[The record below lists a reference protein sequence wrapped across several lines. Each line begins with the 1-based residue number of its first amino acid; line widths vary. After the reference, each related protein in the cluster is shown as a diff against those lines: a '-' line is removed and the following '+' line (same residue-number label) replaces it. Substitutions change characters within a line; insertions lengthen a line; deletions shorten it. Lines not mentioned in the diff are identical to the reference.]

1 MTSLR
6 GALPRKRRSCC
17 PHPKRA
23 KGASKRCARVWPK
36 CASCWDR
43 PERSSARLMRLPPTC
58 RQAKATRTEG
68 FGILYMYRKAGLNP
82 LERGP
87 MALRRRVFGTYYIF
101 ALLVLSLGAAPL
113 RAQVPAPANFLAQ
126 HYEVSATLDSIGQS
140 ISAIAK
146 IDFKATEASSSVR
159 VELHPNLVVKEVK
172 GADGK
177 PLTFERDNQNS
188 LIVVVQLPTPVATAG
203 HVTLTYT
210 YAGLLVNEENSPV
223 PGVRAALINKDGA
236 YLLLPARWF
245 PLTNFPSNHY
255 TATFRLNV
263 PDIFAVAGTGKASA
277 PTPMPARNAVE
288 GGRLHYTFECKNR
301 APHGT
306 FVAGN
311 LQLNPKQAAG
321 INVAVYAPRA
331 SSANAEEFAVSVA
344 RSAIIFSDMFGP
356 IPDPTFTL
364 IQIPDGT
371 FRDYAAPG
379 VLLLSQRIWDPK
391 SSDRT
396 IARLVASQWWGIQV
410 MPATPGDVWISDG
423 LARYSEALYAE
434 QNAGKEAG
442 LRAVDE
448 FAVGA
453 LMYEDAA
460 PIAQAARLV
469 PYSPDYRSVV
479 MNKGA
484 MLFHMLRAQMGDVA
498 FKAALHDFYFQFAER
513 SARID
518 DFEKIAERH
527 AQAAAKTQ
535 QDPPNLRGFFAQWL
549 NSTGVPEFTLE
560 YVVYRTPKGFRVN
573 GKIKQPLDTFRMPVE
588 LRIDTEGNPELK
600 TIDVIGTES
609 GFTVET
615 FGRPK
620 PGGIRIDPNN
630 LILKGSTSL
639 RARAAIARG
648 EDLAE
653 QGRFYDAVTQYQ
665 RALSIQPGRPL
676 ANFRMGEAF
685 FYQKNYQAA
694 ANAFREA
701 LQTVPEPSE
710 KWTEVWSHIYL
721 GKIFDMLGQRERAVN
736 EYSKA
741 KQTNDDTG
749 GAQQYAEG
757 FLKKAYSEG
766 GTPVTA
772 PTPAQPAK
780 PAVTI
785 PPPASGEKPVLKKP
799 TPPQP

>member
-1 MTSLR
+1 M
-6 GALPRKRRSCC
+6 P
-17 PHPKRA
+17 
-23 KGASKRCARVWPK
+23 
-36 CASCWDR
+36 
-43 PERSSARLMRLPPTC
+43 
-58 RQAKATRTEG
+58 
-68 FGILYMYRKAGLNP
+68 I
-82 LERGP
+82 ERGP
-87 MALRRRVFGTYYIF
+87 MALRPRVLVAFF
-101 ALLVLSLGAAPL
+101 LVALSFLSCAAAPL
-113 RAQVPAPANFLAQ
+113 RAQAPRPVNFLAE
-126 HYEVSATLDSIGQS
+126 HYDVSASLDAIGQS
-140 ISAIAK
+140 ISATAK
-146 IDFKATEASSSVR
+146 IDFKAVEASSSVR
-159 VELHPNLVVKEVK
+159 VELHPNLIVKEVK

-177 PLTFERDNQNS
+177 PLTFERDSQNP
-188 LIVVVQLPTPVATAG
+188 LMVVVQLPTPVATAG
-203 HVTLTYT
+203 RVTLTYT

-223 PGVRAALINKDGA
+223 PGVRAALISKDGA

-245 PLTNFPSNHY
+245 PLTSFPSNRY

-277 PTPMPARNAVE
+277 ASPMPGKNAVE
-288 GGRLHYTFECKNR
+288 GGRLLYTFECKNP

-306 FVAGN
+306 FVAGK
-311 LQLNPKQAAG
+311 LQLNPKQAEG
-321 INVAVYAPRA
+321 INVTVYAPRA
-331 SSANAEEFAVSVA
+331 ASANAEEFAASVA

-356 IPDPTFTL
+356 IPDPTFTV
-364 IQIPDGT
+364 IQLPDGT
-371 FRDYAAPG
+371 LREYAAPG

-396 IARLVASQWWGIQV
+396 IAHLVASEWWGMQV
-410 MPATPGDVWISDG
+410 LPATPGDVWISDG

-442 LRAVDE
+442 LRVVDE

-460 PIAQAARLV
+460 PIGQAARLV

-479 MNKGA
+479 QNKGA

-498 FKAALHDFYFQFAER
+498 FKSALRDFYFQFAEKT
-513 SARID
+513 ARIE
-518 DFEKIAERH
+518 DFENIAERR
-527 AQAAAKTQ
+527 AQAAAKPP

-549 NSTGVPEFTLE
+549 TSTGVPEFSLE
-560 YVVYRTPKGFRVN
+560 YVVYRTPKGFRVV
-573 GKIKQPLDTFRMPVE
+573 GKIKQPLDTFRMPVD
-588 LRIDTEGNPELK
+588 LRIDTEGNPEQK

-620 PGGIRIDPNN
+620 PGGIKIDPNN
-630 LILKGSTSL
+630 VILKGSTAL

-653 QGRFYDAVTQYQ
+653 QGRFYDAVGQYQ

-676 ANFRMGEAF
+676 ANFRMGEAL
-685 FYQKNYQAA
+685 FYQKNYQAS
-694 ANAFREA
+694 ANAVRES

-721 GKIFDMLGQRERAVN
+721 GEILDLLGQRERAVN

-749 GAQQYAEG
+749 GAQAVADG
-757 FLKKAYSEG
+757 FLKKPYSEG
-766 GTPVTA
+766 GTPVV
-772 PTPAQPAK
+772 TPAAGQTPKPPA
-780 PAVTI
+780 AI

-799 TPPQP
+799 NPLQQ

>member
-17 PHPKRA
+17 PHPRRA
-23 KGASKRCARVWPK
+23 KGASKRCARAWPK

-87 MALRRRVFGTYYIF
+87 MALRRRVFGTYFIF
-101 ALLVLSLGAAPL
+101 ALLVLGLGPAPL
-113 RAQVPAPANFLAQ
+113 RAQVPIPANFLAQ
-126 HYEVSATLDSIGQS
+126 HYEVSATLDAIGQS
-140 ISAIAK
+140 ISAVAK

-159 VELHPNLVVKEVK
+159 VELHPNLVVREVK

-177 PLTFERDNQNS
+177 PLSFLRDNQNP
-188 LIVVVQLPTPVATAG
+188 LFVIVQLPTPVAADG

-210 YAGLLVNEENSPV
+210 YAGLLANEENSPV
-223 PGVRAALINKDGA
+223 PGVRAAVINKDGA

-245 PLTNFPSNHY
+245 PLTNFPSNRY

-263 PDIFAVAGTGKASA
+263 PDTFAVAGTGKSTA
-277 PTPMPARNAVE
+277 PTPMAARNAVE
-288 GGRLHYTFECKNR
+288 GGRLQYTFECKNP

-311 LQLNPKQAAG
+311 LQLNPKQAEG
-321 INVAVYAPRA
+321 VNVEVYAPRTA
-331 SSANAEEFAVSVA
+331 SGNAADFAASVA
-344 RSAIIFSDMFGP
+344 RAAVMFSDMFGP
-356 IPDPTFTL
+356 MPDPTFKV
-364 IQIPDGT
+364 IQLPDGT
-371 FRDYAAPG
+371 LRDYAAPG

-391 SSDRT
+391 ASDRT
-396 IARLVASQWWGIQV
+396 IARLVASQWWGVQV
-410 MPATPGDVWISDG
+410 LPATPADVWISDG

-460 PIAQAARLV
+460 PVAQAARLS

-484 MLFHMLRAQMGDVA
+484 MLFHMLRAMMGDVA
-498 FKAALHDFYFQFAER
+498 FKSALHDFYFQFAEK

-518 DFEKIAERH
+518 DFENIAERR
-527 AQAAAKTQ
+527 AQASVKPPQ
-535 QDPPNLRGFFAQWL
+535 QPPNLRSFFAQWL
-549 NSTGVPEFTLE
+549 NSTGIPEFSLE
-560 YVVYRTPKGFRVN
+560 YVVYGTPKGFRIV
-573 GKIKQPLDTFRMPVE
+573 GKIKQPLDTFHMPVD
-588 LRIDTEGNPELK
+588 LRIDTEGNPEQK
-600 TIDVIGTES
+600 TIDAIGTES

-620 PGGIRIDPNN
+620 PGGIKIDPNN
-630 LILKGSTSL
+630 VILKGSTSL

-665 RALSIQPGRPL
+665 RALSIQPNRTL

-710 KWTEVWSHIYL
+710 KWSEVWSHIYL
-721 GKIFDMLGQRERAVN
+721 GKIFDLLGQRERAVN

-749 GAQQYAEG
+749 GAQQVAEG

-766 GTPVTA
+766 GTSVAT
-772 PTPAQPAK
+772 PTTGETPK
-780 PAVTI
+780 PAAAI
-785 PPPASGEKPVLKKP
+785 PAPASGEKPVLKKP
-799 TPPQP
+799 APPQ

>member
-1 MTSLR
+1 MT
-6 GALPRKRRSCC
+6 
-17 PHPKRA
+17 
-23 KGASKRCARVWPK
+23 
-36 CASCWDR
+36 
-43 PERSSARLMRLPPTC
+43 
-58 RQAKATRTEG
+58 
-68 FGILYMYRKAGLNP
+68 
-82 LERGP
+82 
-87 MALRRRVFGTYYIF
+87 LRRRVLGTF
-101 ALLVLSLGAAPL
+101 CAMALVLTFGMPAPL
-113 RAQVPAPANFLAQ
+113 RAQAPRTASFLAE
-126 HYEVSATLDSIGQS
+126 HYDLSATLDAIGQS
-140 ISAIAK
+140 ISATAK
-146 IDFKATEASSSVR
+146 IDFKAAEVASSVR

-172 GADGK
+172 AADGK
-177 PLTFERDNQNS
+177 QLSFERDNQNP
-188 LIVVVQLPTPVATAG
+188 LFVIVQLLSPVAAGG
-203 HVTLTYT
+203 HVTLTFTYT
-210 YAGLLVNEENSPV
+210 GLLANEENSPV
-223 PGVRAALINKDGA
+223 PGVRAASITKDGA

-245 PLTNFPSNHY
+245 PLTNFPSNRY

-263 PDIFAVAGTGKASA
+263 PDTFAVAGTGKAAA
-277 PTPMPARNAVE
+277 PTPMAGKNAVE
-288 GGRLHYTFECKNR
+288 GGRLLYTFECKN
-301 APHGT
+301 AAANGT

-311 LQLNPKQAAG
+311 LQLNPKQAEG
-321 INVAVYAPRA
+321 VNVAVYAPRA
-331 SSANAEEFAVSVA
+331 ASGNAADFAASVA
-344 RSAIIFSDMFGP
+344 RSVTIFSDMFGP
-356 IPDPTFTL
+356 IPDPTFTV

-371 FRDYAAPG
+371 FRDFAAPG
-379 VLLLSQRIWDPK
+379 VLLLSQHIWDPRA
-391 SSDRT
+391 SDRT
-396 IARLVASQWWGIQV
+396 IARLVASQWWGVQV

-460 PIAQAARLV
+460 PVAQAARLA

-484 MLFHMLRAQMGDVA
+484 MIFHMLRGMMGDVA
-498 FKAALHDFYFQFAER
+498 FKSALRDFYFQFAEK
-513 SARID
+513 SARIE
-518 DFEKIAERH
+518 DFENIAERR
-527 AQAAAKTQ
+527 AQASVKPPQ
-535 QDPPNLRGFFAQWL
+535 EPPNLRSLFAQWL
-549 NSTGVPEFTLE
+549 NSTGVPEFSLE
-560 YVVYRTPKGFRVN
+560 YVVYRTPKGFRVV
-573 GKIKQPLDTFRMPVE
+573 GKIKQPLDTFHMPVD

-609 GFTVET
+609 SFTVET

-630 LILKGSTSL
+630 VILKGSTSL

-648 EDLAE
+648 EELAE
-653 QGRFYDAVTQYQ
+653 QGRYYDAVAQYQ
-665 RALSIQPGRPL
+665 RALSIQPTRPL

-721 GKIFDMLGQRERAVN
+721 GKIFDLLGQRERAVN

-749 GAQQYAEG
+749 GAQQVAEG
-757 FLKKAYSEG
+757 LVKKAYSEG
-766 GTPVTA
+766 GTSVAA
-772 PTPAQPAK
+772 PATDANSK
-780 PAVTI
+780 PAAAI
-785 PPPASGEKPVLKKP
+785 APPASGEKPVLKKP
-799 TPPQP
+799 PPSQR

>member
-1 MTSLR
+1 
-6 GALPRKRRSCC
+6 
-17 PHPKRA
+17 
-23 KGASKRCARVWPK
+23 
-36 CASCWDR
+36 
-43 PERSSARLMRLPPTC
+43 
-58 RQAKATRTEG
+58 
-68 FGILYMYRKAGLNP
+68 
-82 LERGP
+82 
-87 MALRRRVFGTYYIF
+87 MALRRRVSGTFVFFTLIF
-101 ALLVLSLGAAPL
+101 LSYAAAPL
-113 RAQVPAPANFLAQ
+113 HAQAPRPVNFLAE
-126 HYEVSATLDSIGQS
+126 HYDVSASLDAIGQS
-140 ISAIAK
+140 ISATAK
-146 IDFKATEASSSVR
+146 IDFKAVEASSSVR
-159 VELHPNLVVKEVK
+159 VELHPNLIVKEVR

-177 PLTFERDNQNS
+177 PLTFERDNQNP
-188 LIVVVQLPTPVATAG
+188 LMVVVQLPTPVATDG

-223 PGVRAALINKDGA
+223 PGVRAALISKDGA

-245 PLTNFPSNHY
+245 PLTNFPSNRY

-277 PTPMPARNAVE
+277 PSPMPGKNAVE
-288 GGRLHYTFECKNR
+288 GGRLLYTFECRNP

-306 FVAGN
+306 FVVGN
-311 LQLNPKQAAG
+311 LQLNPKQAEG

-331 SSANAEEFAVSVA
+331 SSANAEEFATSVA
-344 RSAIIFSDMFGP
+344 RSTIIFSDMFGP

-364 IQIPDGT
+364 IQLPDGT
-371 FRDYAAPG
+371 LRDYAAPG

-396 IARLVASQWWGIQV
+396 MARLVASQWWGIQV
-410 MPATPGDVWISDG
+410 LPATPGDVWISDG

-442 LRAVDE
+442 LRAVAE

-460 PIAQAARLV
+460 PIAQAARLA

-484 MLFHMLRAQMGDVA
+484 MIFHMVRAQMGDVA
-498 FKAALHDFYFQFAER
+498 FKSLLHDFYVKYAEG
-513 SARID
+513 SASIEN
-518 DFEKIAERH
+518 FEALAQQH
-527 AQAAAKTQ
+527 AQASAKAGE
-535 QDPPNLRGFFAQWL
+535 PPPDLRGFFAQWL
-549 NSTGVPEFTLE
+549 NSTGVPDFTIE
-560 YVVYRTPKGFRVN
+560 YVIYRTHQGFRVV

-588 LRIDTEGNPELK
+588 LRIDTEGNPEIK
-600 TIDVIGTES
+600 TSDVIGTES
-609 GFTVET
+609 AFTVET

-620 PGGIRIDPNN
+620 PGGIKIDPNN
-630 LILKGSTSL
+630 LVLKGSSTL

-648 EDLAE
+648 EELAE
-653 QGRFYDAVTQYQ
+653 QGRYYDAIGQYQ
-665 RALSIQPGRPL
+665 RALSIQPNRPL

-694 ANAFREA
+694 ANAFRDS
-701 LQTVPEPSE
+701 LQTVPEASE

-721 GKIFDMLGQRERAVN
+721 GKIFDLLGQRERAVN

-749 GAQQYAEG
+749 GAQVAAEQL
-757 FLKKAYSEG
+757 LKKAYAEG
-766 GTPVTA
+766 SVSA
-772 PTPAQPAK
+772 SVPANGITGPGVGQA
-780 PAVTI
+780 
-785 PPPASGEKPVLKKP
+785 PPPGPNDRPVLKKRP
-799 TPPQP
+799 DSP

>member
-1 MTSLR
+1 
-6 GALPRKRRSCC
+6 
-17 PHPKRA
+17 
-23 KGASKRCARVWPK
+23 
-36 CASCWDR
+36 
-43 PERSSARLMRLPPTC
+43 
-58 RQAKATRTEG
+58 
-68 FGILYMYRKAGLNP
+68 
-82 LERGP
+82 
-87 MALRRRVFGTYYIF
+87 MALRRRVPVTFFFITLIF
-101 ALLVLSLGAAPL
+101 LSCAAAPL
-113 RAQVPAPANFLAQ
+113 HAQAPRPVNFLAQ
-126 HYEVSATLDSIGQS
+126 HYDVSASLDAIRQS
-140 ISAIAK
+140 ISATAK
-146 IDFKATEASSSVR
+146 IDFKAVEASSSVR
-159 VELHPNLVVKEVK
+159 VELHPNLIVKEVK

-177 PLTFERDNQNS
+177 PLTFERDNQNP
-188 LIVVVQLPTPVATAG
+188 LMVIVQLPTPVATDG

-245 PLTNFPSNHY
+245 PLTNFPSNRY

-288 GGRLHYTFECKNR
+288 GGRLLYTFECKNL

-311 LQLNPKQAAG
+311 LQLNPKQAEG

-391 SSDRT
+391 GSDRT

-757 FLKKAYSEG
+757 FLKKAYTEG

-780 PAVTI
+780 PAANI

-799 TPPQP
+799 APPQ

>member
-1 MTSLR
+1 MYI
-6 GALPRKRRSCC
+6 GAELK
-17 PHPKRA
+17 
-23 KGASKRCARVWPK
+23 
-36 CASCWDR
+36 
-43 PERSSARLMRLPPTC
+43 T
-58 RQAKATRTEG
+58 
-68 FGILYMYRKAGLNP
+68 F
-82 LERGP
+82 ERGP
-87 MALRRRVFGTYYIF
+87 MALRRRVPATSLF
-101 ALLVLSLGAAPL
+101 ALMFLSCAAAPL
-113 RAQVPAPANFLAQ
+113 QAQVPRPATFLAE
-126 HYEVSATLDSIGQS
+126 HYDISATLDAIGQS
-140 ISAIAK
+140 ISATAK
-146 IDFKATEASSSVR
+146 IDFKAVEASSSVR
-159 VELHPNLVVKEVK
+159 AELHPNLVVKEVK

-210 YAGLLVNEENSPV
+210 YSGLLVNEENSPV
-223 PGVRAALINKDGA
+223 PGVRAALISKDGA

-245 PLTNFPSNHY
+245 PLTNFPSNRY

-277 PTPMPARNAVE
+277 PSPMPGKNAVE
-288 GGRLHYTFECKNR
+288 GGRLLYTLECKSL
-301 APHGT
+301 AAHGT
-306 FVAGN
+306 FVVGN
-311 LQLNPKQAAG
+311 LQLNPKQAEG

-331 SSANAEEFAVSVA
+331 APANAADFAASVA
-344 RSAIIFSDMFGP
+344 RSAIIFSAMFGP
-356 IPDPTFTL
+356 IPDPSFTL

-391 SSDRT
+391 ASDRT
-396 IARLVASQWWGIQV
+396 IARLVASQWWGIPV
-410 MPATPGDVWISDG
+410 LPATPGDVWISDR

-442 LRAVDE
+442 LKAVDE

-460 PIAQAARLV
+460 PVAQAARLA

-498 FKAALHDFYFQFAER
+498 FKSALHDFYFQFAEK
-513 SARID
+513 SARIE
-518 DFEKIAERH
+518 DFEKIAEQHR
-527 AQAAAKTQ
+527 APVSVRLSQ
-535 QDPPNLRGFFAQWL
+535 QEAPNLRSFFAQWL
-549 NSTGVPEFTLE
+549 NSTGVPEFSLE
-560 YVVYRTPKGFRVN
+560 YVVYRTPKGFRVI
-573 GKIKQPLDTFRMPVE
+573 GKIKQPLDTFRSPVD
-588 LRIDTEGNPELK
+588 LRIDTEGNPEQK

-620 PGGIRIDPNN
+620 PGGIKVDPNN
-630 LILKGSTSL
+630 VILKGSTSL

-653 QGRFYDAVTQYQ
+653 QGRFYDAVAQYQ
-665 RALSIQPGRPL
+665 RALSIQPSRPL

-710 KWTEVWSHIYL
+710 KWSEVWSHIYL

-749 GAQQYAEG
+749 GAQQVAEG

-766 GTPVTA
+766 GTSVAT
-772 PTPAQPAK
+772 PTTGETPK
-780 PAVTI
+780 PAAAI
-785 PPPASGEKPVLKKP
+785 PAPASGERPVLKKP
-799 TPPQP
+799 NPFAQL

>member
-1 MTSLR
+1 
-6 GALPRKRRSCC
+6 
-17 PHPKRA
+17 
-23 KGASKRCARVWPK
+23 
-36 CASCWDR
+36 
-43 PERSSARLMRLPPTC
+43 
-58 RQAKATRTEG
+58 
-68 FGILYMYRKAGLNP
+68 
-82 LERGP
+82 
-87 MALRRRVFGTYYIF
+87 MALRRRVPATFLFITLI
-101 ALLVLSLGAAPL
+101 LLSCAAAPL
-113 RAQVPAPANFLAQ
+113 HAQGLRPVNFLAE
-126 HYEVSATLDSIGQS
+126 HYDISASLDPIGQS
-140 ISAIAK
+140 LSATAK
-146 IDFKATEASSSVR
+146 IDFKAVEASSSVR
-159 VELHPNLVVKEVK
+159 VELHQNLIVKEVK

-177 PLTFERDNQNS
+177 PLPFERDNQSPLNV
-188 LIVVVQLPTPVATAG
+188 IVQLPTPIATAG
-203 HVTLTYT
+203 HVSLTYT

-223 PGVRAALINKDGA
+223 PGIRAALINKDGA

-245 PLTNFPSNHY
+245 PLTDFPSNRY

-263 PDIFAVAGTGKASA
+263 PDTFAVAGTGKASA
-277 PTPMPARNAVE
+277 PSPMPAKNAVE
-288 GGRLHYTFECKNR
+288 GARLLYTFECKSL

-311 LQLNPKQAAG
+311 LQLNPKQAEG

-331 SSANAEEFAVSVA
+331 ASANAQEFASSVA
-344 RSAIIFSDMFGP
+344 RSAIVFSDMFGP
-356 IPDPTFTL
+356 IPDPSFTL

-371 FRDYAAPG
+371 FRDFAAPG

-391 SSDRT
+391 GADRT

-410 MPATPGDVWISDG
+410 TPATPGDVWISDG

-479 MNKGA
+479 QNKGA

-498 FKAALHDFYFQFAER
+498 FKSALRDFYFQFAEK

-518 DFEKIAERH
+518 DFENIALRR
-527 AQAAAKTQ
+527 AQAAKPPV
-535 QDPPNLRGFFAQWL
+535 DPSNLRGFFAQWL
-549 NSTGVPEFTLE
+549 NSTGVPDFTLE

-600 TIDVIGTES
+600 TVDVIGTES
-609 GFTVET
+609 GFAVET

-620 PGGIRIDPNN
+620 PGGIKIDPNN
-630 LILKGSTSL
+630 LILKGSTAL

-685 FYQKNYQAA
+685 FYQKNYQAS

-710 KWTEVWSHIYL
+710 KWTECWSHIYL

-741 KQTNDDTG
+741 KQTNDNTG
-749 GAQQYAEG
+749 GCQAESERW
-757 FLKKAYSEG
+757 LKKAYSEG
-766 GTPVTA
+766 GTSVTA
-772 PTPAQPAK
+772 PTPAEPAK

-799 TPPQP
+799 NPPQQ

>member
-1 MTSLR
+1 
-6 GALPRKRRSCC
+6 
-17 PHPKRA
+17 
-23 KGASKRCARVWPK
+23 
-36 CASCWDR
+36 
-43 PERSSARLMRLPPTC
+43 
-58 RQAKATRTEG
+58 
-68 FGILYMYRKAGLNP
+68 
-82 LERGP
+82 
-87 MALRRRVFGTYYIF
+87 MALRPRVTATSLFFTLIF
-101 ALLVLSLGAAPL
+101 LTCAAAPL
-113 RAQVPAPANFLAQ
+113 QAQLPRPASFLAER
-126 HYEVSATLDSIGQS
+126 YDVSASLDAIGQS
-140 ISAIAK
+140 ISATAK
-146 IDFKATEASSSVR
+146 VDFKAVEASSSVR
-159 VELHPNLVVKEVK
+159 VELHPNLIVKEVK
-172 GADGK
+172 GPDGK
-177 PLTFERDNQNS
+177 PLTFERDNQNP
-188 LIVVVQLPTPVATAG
+188 LVVVVQLPTPVATAG
-203 HVTLTYT
+203 HITLTYT
-210 YAGLLVNEENSPV
+210 YAGLLVNEENSPI
-223 PGVRAALINKDGA
+223 PGVRAALINNDGA

-245 PLTNFPSNHY
+245 PLTNFPSNRY
-255 TATFRLNV
+255 TATFRLSV
-263 PDIFAVAGTGKASA
+263 PDKFAVAGTGKSSA
-277 PTPMPARNAVE
+277 PSPMPGKNAVE
-288 GGRLHYTFECKNR
+288 GGRVLYTFECKNL
-301 APHGT
+301 AAHGT
-306 FVAGN
+306 FVVGN
-311 LQLNPKQAAG
+311 LQLNPKQAEG
-321 INVAVYAPRA
+321 VNVAVYAPRA
-331 SSANAEEFAVSVA
+331 SSANAEEFAASVA

-391 SSDRT
+391 ASDRT
-396 IARLVASQWWGIQV
+396 VARLVASQWWGIQV
-410 MPATPGDVWISDG
+410 LPATPGDVWISDG

-460 PIAQAARLV
+460 PLAQAARLV

-518 DFEKIAERH
+518 DFENIAERRAH
-527 AQAAAKTQ
+527 AAAKPG
-535 QDPPNLRGFFAQWL
+535 QDPPNLKAFFAQWL
-549 NSTGVPEFTLE
+549 NSTGVPDFTLE
-560 YVVYRTPKGFRVN
+560 YVVYRTPKGFRIV
-573 GKIKQPLDTFRMPVE
+573 GKIKQPLDTFRMPVD
-588 LRIDTEGNPELK
+588 LRIDTEGNPETK

-620 PGGIRIDPNN
+620 AGGIKIDPNN
-630 LILKGSTSL
+630 VILKGSTSL
-639 RARAAIARG
+639 RARSAIARG

-653 QGRFYDAVTQYQ
+653 QGRFYDAVGQYQ

-685 FYQKNYQAA
+685 FYQKNYQAS

-701 LQTVPEPSE
+701 LQNVPEPSE
-710 KWTEVWSHIYL
+710 KWTEVWSHIYI
-721 GKIFDMLGQRERAVN
+721 GEIFDLLGQRERAVN

-749 GAQQYAEG
+749 GAQKTIERCM
-757 FLKKAYSEG
+757 KKPYSEG
-766 GTPVTA
+766 GTSVAA
-772 PTPAQPAK
+772 PATSEPPK
-780 PAVTI
+780 PAVAMPT
-785 PPPASGEKPVLKKP
+785 PASGEKPVLKKP
-799 TPPQP
+799 APPQQWASSLDLF

>member
-1 MTSLR
+1 
-6 GALPRKRRSCC
+6 
-17 PHPKRA
+17 
-23 KGASKRCARVWPK
+23 
-36 CASCWDR
+36 
-43 PERSSARLMRLPPTC
+43 
-58 RQAKATRTEG
+58 
-68 FGILYMYRKAGLNP
+68 
-82 LERGP
+82 
-87 MALRRRVFGTYYIF
+87 MALLRRVSGAFSLFTLIF
-101 ALLVLSLGAAPL
+101 LSCAAAPL
-113 RAQVPAPANFLAQ
+113 HAQAPRPANFLAE
-126 HYEVSATLDSIGQS
+126 HYDVSASLDAIGQS
-140 ISAIAK
+140 ISATAK
-146 IDFKATEASSSVR
+146 IDFKAVEASSSVR
-159 VELHPNLVVKEVK
+159 VELHPNLIVKEVK

-177 PLTFERDNQNS
+177 PLSFERDNQNP

-203 HVTLTYT
+203 HVTLTYA

-245 PLTNFPSNHY
+245 PLTNFPSNQY

-263 PDIFAVAGTGKASA
+263 PDIFAVAGTGKSSA
-277 PTPMPARNAVE
+277 PAPMPGKNAVE
-288 GGRLHYTFECKNR
+288 GRRLLYTFECKNL
-301 APHGT
+301 AAHGT

-311 LQLNPKQAAG
+311 LQLNPKQAEG

-331 SSANAEEFAVSVA
+331 ASANAEEFAASVA

-364 IQIPDGT
+364 IQLPDGT

-379 VLLLSQRIWDPK
+379 VLLLSQRVWDPK
-391 SSDRT
+391 GGDRT

-410 MPATPGDVWISDG
+410 LPATPGDVWISDG

-434 QNAGKEAG
+434 QNAGTEAG

-460 PIAQAARLV
+460 PISQAARLV

-498 FKAALHDFYFQFAER
+498 FKAALHDFYFQFAEK
-513 SARID
+513 SARIE
-518 DFEKIAERH
+518 DFEKIAEHR
-527 AQAAAKTQ
+527 APVSVKLSQ
-535 QDPPNLRGFFAQWL
+535 QEAPNLRSFFAQWL
-549 NSTGVPEFTLE
+549 NSTGVPEFSLE
-560 YVVYRTPKGFRVN
+560 YVVYRTPKGFRVI
-573 GKIKQPLDTFRMPVE
+573 GKIKQPLDTFRMPVD
-588 LRIDTEGNPELK
+588 LRIDTEGNPEQK

-609 GFTVET
+609 GFTVES

-620 PGGIRIDPNN
+620 PGGIKVDPNN
-630 LILKGSTSL
+630 VILKGSTSL

-665 RALSIQPGRPL
+665 RALSIQPNRPL

-685 FYQKNYQAA
+685 FYQKNFQAA

-721 GKIFDMLGQRERAVN
+721 VKIFDMLGQRERAVN

-749 GAQQYAEG
+749 GAQAAAEG
-757 FLKKAYSEG
+757 FLKKAYTEG
-766 GTPVTA
+766 GTSVAA
-772 PTPAQPAK
+772 PAATTPAK
-780 PAVTI
+780 PAVAI

-799 TPPQP
+799 APPQQ

>member
-1 MTSLR
+1 
-6 GALPRKRRSCC
+6 
-17 PHPKRA
+17 
-23 KGASKRCARVWPK
+23 
-36 CASCWDR
+36 
-43 PERSSARLMRLPPTC
+43 
-58 RQAKATRTEG
+58 
-68 FGILYMYRKAGLNP
+68 
-82 LERGP
+82 
-87 MALRRRVFGTYYIF
+87 MALLRRASGTFFCLALIF
-101 ALLVLSLGAAPL
+101 LSGVAAPL
-113 RAQVPAPANFLAQ
+113 FAQAPRPATFLAD
-126 HYEVSATLDSIGQS
+126 HYDVSASLDAIGQS
-140 ISAIAK
+140 ISATAK
-146 IDFKATEASSSVR
+146 IDFKAIEASSSVR
-159 VELHPNLVVKEVK
+159 VELHPNLIVKEVK

-177 PLTFERDNQNS
+177 PLTFERDNQNP
-188 LIVVVQLPTPVATAG
+188 LIVIVQLPTPVATAG
-203 HVTLTYT
+203 HLTLTYT

-245 PLTNFPSNHY
+245 PLTDFPSNRY

-263 PDIFAVAGTGKASA
+263 PETFAVAGTGKTSSA
-277 PTPMPARNAVE
+277 PTPMPGKNAVE
-288 GGRLHYTFECKNR
+288 GRRLLYVFECKSL
-301 APHGT
+301 AAHGT

-311 LQLNPKQAAG
+311 LQLNPKQAEG

-331 SSANAEEFAVSVA
+331 ASANAQNFAESVA

-371 FRDYAAPG
+371 FRDFAAPG
-379 VLLLSQRIWDPK
+379 VLLLSQRIWDPR

-410 MPATPGDVWISDG
+410 TPATPSDVWISDG

-460 PIAQAARLV
+460 PIAQAARLA

-498 FKAALHDFYFQFAER
+498 FKAALRDFYFQFAEK
-513 SARID
+513 SARVE
-518 DFEKIAERH
+518 DFEKIAERR
-527 AQAAAKTQ
+527 AQAAAKSQ
-535 QDPPNLRGFFAQWL
+535 QDPPNLRAFFAQWL
-549 NSTGVPEFTLE
+549 NSTGVPEFSLE
-560 YVVYRTPKGFRVN
+560 YVVYRTPKGFRIV
-573 GKIKQPLDTFRMPVE
+573 GKIKQPLDTFRMPVD

-600 TIDVIGTES
+600 TVDVIGTES

-620 PGGIRIDPNN
+620 PGGIKIDPNN
-630 LILKGSTSL
+630 VILKGSTSL

-694 ANAFREA
+694 ANAFRES

-721 GKIFDMLGQRERAVN
+721 GEIFDLLGPARARRQRIQQSQANQRRHRGSAGNRRALRQEALFRRRRN
-736 EYSKA
+736 LRLRPGPHR
-741 KQTNDDTG
+741 TR
-749 GAQQYAEG
+749 
-757 FLKKAYSEG
+757 
-766 GTPVTA
+766 
-772 PTPAQPAK
+772 
-780 PAVTI
+780 
-785 PPPASGEKPVLKKP
+785 GETRFRLHARPSLRREARPEK
-799 TPPQP
+799 TQSS